1 MYLGLLGLY
10 PLHLRPDYIY
20 IEPSSL
26 TCCDSFAGQQ
36 HDAGEADA
44 EDGTL
49 AKVEHG
55 QCGCSFQRG

>member
-1 MYLGLLGLY
+1 M
-10 PLHLRPDYIY
+10 Y